1 LGLIGIY
8 KKNAKL
14 FAAYLFI
21 LFLLII
27 CQFGVGGGA
36 YTWRNQ
42 IPGEIQAAWRSLS
55 DRDRNSIQ
63 QQLLCCG
70 WWNNTD
76 AEGSNCNSTA
86 TGLATTGMVT
96 TGMATTGVTNMKRQ
110 AMPTDYYLTT
120 GMMLPNAS
128 DAPCGPYIILVSQ
141 TALNYVG
148 AVEVAFALIQ
158 MVGLFTGLALAIW
171 ILVQAGKQRFRMGEE
186 ELGSKF
192 AKQDYTGGGND
203 DDDDGMSDPPHSG
216 DGKRKIVVNFGG
228 N

>member
-1 LGLIGIY
+1 M
-8 KKNAKL
+8 
-14 FAAYLFI
+14 
-21 LFLLII
+21 
-27 CQFGVGGGA
+27 V
-36 YTWRNQ
+36 T
-42 IPGEIQAAWRSLS
+42 
-55 DRDRNSIQ
+55 
-63 QQLLCCG
+63 
-70 WWNNTD
+70 
-76 AEGSNCNSTA
+76 
-86 TGLATTGMVT
+86 TGMATTGMVT
-96 TGMATTGVTNMKRQ
+96 TAMATTGMFTTGMVTTGVATTAVATTVVATTVVATTAVATTGATTGVATTGVVTTAMATTGVTNMKRQ